1 MSAPTG
7 RNVTLLLAE
16 TKFRPRFELGS
27 WSPHV
32 WMWELYYKGSWVLK
46 NWCFWTVVLEEILES
61 PLDCK
66 ESQSVHPKGDQSWIF
81 IGRTDAEGETPI
93 LWPPD
98 EKNWLTGKEW
108 KQEEKEMTEDEIVGW
123 QQWLNGYEFGETS
136 GIGDA
141 QVGLACCSPW
151 GQKELDMQ
159 IVGATE
165 QSWMIFSSQFSSVT
179 Q

>member
-1 MSAPTG
+1 MPLCVGASGMSTPTG

-66 ESQSVHPKGDQSWIF
+66 EIQPVHSKGDQAWMF
-81 IGRTDAEGETPI
+81 IGRTYWSWNSSTLA
-93 LWPPD
+93 
-98 EKNWLTGKEW
+98 
-108 KQEEKEMTEDEIVGW
+108 
-123 QQWLNGYEFGETS
+123 TS
-136 GIGDA
+136 
-141 QVGLACCSPW
+141 C
-151 GQKELDMQ
+151 KELKRLIGRLWCWEGLEAGERDDRGWDGRMASTTRWMW
-159 IVGATE
+159 VWVNSG
-165 QSWMIFSSQFSSVT
+165 SW
-179 Q
+179 